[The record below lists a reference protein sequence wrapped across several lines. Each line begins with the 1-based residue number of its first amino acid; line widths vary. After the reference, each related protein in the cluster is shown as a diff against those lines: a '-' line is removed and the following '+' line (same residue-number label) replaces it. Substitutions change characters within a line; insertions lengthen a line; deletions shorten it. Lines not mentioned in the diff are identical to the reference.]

1 MGRKGLRV
9 ELADYEDKQAA
20 GHRASNVAV
29 LKSGKGIELLQ
40 SLSASKKE

>member
-20 GHRASNVAV
+20 GHRASNAAV
-29 LKSGKGIELLQ
+29 
-40 SLSASKKE
+40 SKVWKRYRTTSVS